1 MVSIIHQP
9 IHKECFMRPLLV
21 FSLAAAIALPA
32 TAQYPQATINAGS
45 TPPAASAET
54 ANNPGDAHQKPKTE
68 VGYDAKVKR
77 DPYGKI
83 INDGKSPGAKTKAAP
98 PLRNDQKLRG
108 DSEMFKR

>member
-1 MVSIIHQP
+1 MS
-9 IHKECFMRPLLV
+9 ESGFMRLFIALITV
-21 FSLAAAIALPA
+21 TLALPA
-32 TAQYPQATINAGS
+32 AAQYPAAIINNSS
-45 TPPAASAET
+45 TPPATSADIT
-54 ANNPGDAHQKPKTE
+54 NKPGEVPQKPKTE

>member
-1 MVSIIHQP
+1 MS
-9 IHKECFMRPLLV
+9 ESGFMRLFIALITAT
-21 FSLAAAIALPA
+21 LALPA
-32 TAQYPQATINAGS
+32 AAQYPAAMINNSS
-45 TPPAASAET
+45 TPPAASADIPNQT
-54 ANNPGDAHQKPKTE
+54 SNVPQKPKAE

-83 INDGKSPGAKTKAAP
+83 INDGKSPGAKTEAAP